1 MNLSE
6 RFERRVPELLVADVL
21 KLIANEPQR
30 RSAAVTGDLAG
41 QFDYWFDGG
50 AAKIETGYIVYRFAD
65 GTTALVGNPIP
76 LLSISI
82 EFPNGCRVRVEQETS
97 GSEPDS

>member
-6 RFERRVPELLVADVL
+6 RFERRVPERLVADVL

-30 RSAAVTGDLAG
+30 RSAAVAGDLPG

-50 AAKIETGYIVYRFAD
+50 AAKIETGYIVYRFVD
-65 GTTALVGNPIP
+65 GTTAVVGNPIP

-82 EFPNGCRVRVEQETS
+82 EFTNGSRVRVQQE
-97 GSEPDS
+97 